1 MTSLGQ
7 DASWKSW
14 LCWATHA
21 ANRVNFQALFGL
33 VFLHVLDDD
42 RGGVRMCSVLSVLL
56 VVSFRVGRVVFLPSA
71 LNCQRGFAICKKGQ
85 VFFLCCFAQETVKKK
100 SM

>member
-1 MTSLGQ
+1 M
-7 DASWKSW
+7 
-14 LCWATHA
+14 
-21 ANRVNFQALFGL
+21 FGL

-42 RGGVRMCSVLSVLL
+42 RGGVRMCSVLSGLL

-85 VFFLCCFAQETVKKK
+85 VFFLCCFAQETVKKEHVRERLLA
-100 SM
+100 SASQSPCLFQVGPDV